1 MLKILFVL
9 YHYFT
14 TSSSI
19 QVHTFA
25 NSLVERNNECIV
37 AVPESKETAAEY
49 MDERIL
55 YTPINYKETLHSD
68 FGFSDGQGPDIIHAW
83 TPREIVRKHCGLLME
98 KFPTSKL
105 IVHLE
110 DNEEIVVEKILGLPK
125 AIIESLPNE
134 KLQAITPDTLSHYK
148 YYKHFLRD
156 AHGVTIIVDTL
167 LEFVPDS
174 KPYMIL
180 WPIIDTVVYSPQEMS
195 VNLREGLGIKPE
207 ECIVCYIGSAHSVN
221 AHEVR
226 SLYVAV
232 ALANR
237 EGLPVRLIR
246 AGRDECNLLGEQDEW
261 ARKYCI
267 ELGFIERK
275 DIPSYLALADI
286 LIQPGKADRFSN
298 YRFPSK
304 IPEFLSMGKPVA
316 VPDANIGRLL
326 KHKQEA
332 FIMEQGDA
340 LGILDAIKQLKTN
353 NGLKEKL
360 SIGGRQFA
368 LTNFDKKT
376 ITDKLEDFY
385 KGIIRKG

>member
-1 MLKILFVL
+1 M
-9 YHYFT
+9 
-14 TSSSI
+14 
-19 QVHTFA
+19 
-25 NSLVERNNECIV
+25 ERNNECIV
-37 AVPESKETAAEY
+37 AVPENKETAAEY

-55 YTPINYKETLHSD
+55 YTPLDYKETLHPD
-68 FGFSDGQGPDIIHAW
+68 FKFSDGKGPDIIHAW

-98 KFPTSKL
+98 KFPASKL

-110 DNEEIVVEKILGLPK
+110 DNEEIVAEKLLGLPK
-125 AIIESLPNE
+125 AIIESLPDE
-134 KLQAITPDTLSHYK
+134 KLQAITPDTLSHYT
-148 YYKHFLRD
+148 YYKHFLRG
-156 AHGVTIIVDTL
+156 AHGITIIVDAL
-167 LEFVPDS
+167 REFVPEN
-174 KPYMIL
+174 KPCMIL
-180 WPIIDTVVYSPQEMS
+180 WPIIDTERYSPQDGNAN
-195 VNLREGLGIKPE
+195 VREGLGIRPHE
-207 ECIVCYIGSAHSVN
+207 YIVCYIGSAHSVN

-261 ARKYCI
+261 ARKYSI

-286 LIQPGKADRFSN
+286 LIQPGKADRFSK

-326 KHKQEA
+326 KHKEEA
-332 FIMEQGDA
+332 FIMKQGDA
-340 LGILDAIKQLKTN
+340 LGILDAIRELKTN
-353 NGLKEKL
+353 NGLKERL

-376 ITDKLEDFY
+376 ITDTLEDFY
-385 KGIIRKG
+385 KDIIEKG